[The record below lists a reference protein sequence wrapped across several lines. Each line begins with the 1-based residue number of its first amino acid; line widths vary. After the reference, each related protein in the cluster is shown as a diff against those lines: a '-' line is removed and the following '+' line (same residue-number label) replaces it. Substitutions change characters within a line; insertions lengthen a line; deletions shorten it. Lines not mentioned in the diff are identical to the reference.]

1 MTSRPLKMSKHRSRR
16 PNHKKKEK
24 KKETHSVI
32 NSSNELRRHLG
43 PELKLPEPRHP
54 CSLCATIAGDK
65 TERTAFLKCQTVGVL
80 AEISPLPSPPPPPP
94 LPPPPTL
101 LSILIDKATFDSA
114 ACCHHDILVTLF
126 YPAPPR
132 LPLPPGSPLNRNLT
146 MRFNTGSIATPP
158 MIHSLA

>member
-1 MTSRPLKMSKHRSRR
+1 MTSRTLKMSTHQSRP
-16 PNHKKKEK
+16 PNNKGKKKEGGRERGAINRS
-24 KKETHSVI
+24 KER
-32 NSSNELRRHLG
+32 RRHLG

-65 TERTAFLKCQTVGVL
+65 AERTAFLKCQTVGGPCRN
-80 AEISPLPSPPPPPP
+80 ISSTPTSPPPTP
-94 LPPPPTL
+94 

-126 YPAPPR
+126 CPPPRTAPPR
-132 LPLPPGSPLNRNLT
+132 LPLPAASRLNRKLT

>member
-1 MTSRPLKMSKHRSRR
+1 M
-16 PNHKKKEK
+16 
-24 KKETHSVI
+24 I

-43 PELKLPEPRHP
+43 PELKLPELRHP

-80 AEISPLPSPPPPPP
+80 AEISPRPSPPPPPTP
-94 LPPPPTL
+94 

-126 YPAPPR
+126 YPPHTHTRTPPW
-132 LPLPPGSPLNRNLT
+132 LPLPPGSLLNRNLT